1 MKTNKKVM
9 TGALLLFMM
18 MAANFHNAIND
29 YGIRSNAFM
38 NGVIASGSAGTAEG
52 GYGYGPNCCLVEE
65 TCKLWIID
73 GEISLTPG
81 IGGEYIPGA
90 KKLCNKSTAEKP
102 CSPGSACYVDNETVC
117 HSVL

>member
-90 KKLCNKSTAEKP
+90 KKLCNKSKIGRAH
-102 CSPGSACYVDNETVC
+102 V
-117 HSVL
+117 